1 MEQGVDP
8 RLRIDPAA
16 AQALAGGNV
25 GDPFALL
32 GPHPTDGGVILRAYL
47 PGAQAVEALAADGS
61 VLAELLPV
69 QLPGLYAAMIP
80 APSAYRYRIRW
91 PGGVVQETEDP
102 YSYGLLLG
110 EVDIY
115 LIAEGRHFEIG
126 RVFGAQAM
134 SIAGVSGVRFAVW
147 APNARRVSVVG
158 DFNGWDGRR
167 HAMRKR
173 VEAGVWELFVPR
185 LSPGAVYKYE
195 ILGPNGLLPLKAD
208 PVALQA
214 QAPPETASVVSSPQP
229 FVWQDRAWLERRSQ
243 THQYAHAPLSIYE
256 VHAASWR
263 RAGSEQRSLHW
274 DELAEQ
280 LISYVSALNF

>member
-80 APSAYRYRIRW
+80 APCAYRYRIRW
-91 PGGVVQETEDP
+91 RGGVVQETEDP

-110 EVDIY
+110 DVDVY
-115 LIAEGRHFEIG
+115 LLAEGRH
-126 RVFGAQAM
+126 
-134 SIAGVSGVRFAVW
+134 
-147 APNARRVSVVG
+147 
-158 DFNGWDGRR
+158 
-167 HAMRKR
+167 
-173 VEAGVWELFVPR
+173 
-185 LSPGAVYKYE
+185 
-195 ILGPNGLLPLKAD
+195 
-208 PVALQA
+208 
-214 QAPPETASVVSSPQP
+214 
-229 FVWQDRAWLERRSQ
+229 
-243 THQYAHAPLSIYE
+243 
-256 VHAASWR
+256 
-263 RAGSEQRSLHW
+263 
-274 DELAEQ
+274 
-280 LISYVSALNF
+280 